1 MAPIVVFIAVVIV
14 LVGVTAILVITILVA
29 VTVSSYAFLTK
40 HSEQKKSKYG

>member
-1 MAPIVVFIAVVIV
+1 MAPIVVFIAVVMV

-40 HSEQKKSKYG
+40 HLAQEKSKHG